1 MLGGLM
7 FVSIGEAAS
16 IIGVSVSTLRRW
28 EKEKR
33 FDPAFRTQGNHRR
46 YDIEQINEVFLS
58 QVKPDKPKVNIG
70 YARVSSYDQKE
81 DLERQKARLEF
92 HCIESHTPFE
102 ILSDLGSGLNYT
114 KKGLNLLIKKI
125 CSGSVDT
132 LFLTHKDRLLRF
144 GSPLIFKI
152 CEIFGARVVVL
163 DESKD
168 KNFEEELVGDVIELM
183 TVFCSKIYGKRSH
196 SNRKKAA

>member
-1 MLGGLM
+1 M

-16 IIGVSVSTLRRW
+16 IIGVSVSTLRHW

-46 YDIEQINEVFLS
+46 YDI
-58 QVKPDKPKVNIG
+58 D
-70 YARVSSYDQKE
+70 
-81 DLERQKARLEF
+81 

-168 KNFEEELVGDVIELM
+168 KNFEEELVGNVIELM